1 MKLSAAMTAD
11 ESMLYIGWHRIK
23 TDIGDTDRG
32 RMRLRSDL
40 SFRPLDDEVVVFSEE
55 TQSLVGLNASAAYI
69 AQQVNAGTEPSS
81 IARELAKNG
90 STSTAEARNWIAAT
104 LEALRSHGMAAD
116 GSLLEP
122 RASAPV
128 ESPQAD
134 RIAKMPPYSPVE
146 AVAERRYRLLDAV
159 ALMRFAMAGQAEA
172 VDAALGHLAVD
183 AGAEPTICV
192 EVHAAILGSRGSVRS
207 NIYCDTKPVQFAT
220 GLQRLAPPVKALFWE
235 RSIESYD
242 FLFYIHAGVVG
253 TGGRCVLLPAA
264 AGSGKSSL
272 TAALVHRGYRYL
284 SDEVAL
290 IKPNTFLVPPVPLAV
305 CLKSTGWNVMS
316 HYFPHL
322 GQLMRHQRLDSKVVR
337 YVPPTP
343 ASVQQTDAR
352 VSHVVFPRYDSN
364 AATEIRPIAR
374 SAALRRMMGECWA
387 CGHLNRTNVAELIQW
402 IAHIDCYEL
411 SFASLED
418 AADLVEQVAPLE
430 RR

>member
-1 MKLSAAMTAD
+1 
-11 ESMLYIGWHRIK
+11 
-23 TDIGDTDRG
+23 
-32 RMRLRSDL
+32 MRLRSDL
-40 SFRPLDDEVVVFSEE
+40 SFLPLDDEVVVFSEE

-69 AQQVNAGTEPSS
+69 AQQVNAGTPPAN
-81 IARELAKNG
+81 IARELVRNG
-90 STSTAEARNWIAAT
+90 TTSTEEARNWVAAT
-104 LEALRSHGMAAD
+104 LEALRSHGMTAD
-116 GSLLEP
+116 GSLLKP
-122 RASAPV
+122 SATAAV
-128 ESPQAD
+128 ESSQAE
-134 RIAKMPPYSPVE
+134 RIAKMPPYTPVE
-146 AVAERRYRLLDAV
+146 AVAERRYRLLDTV

-183 AGAEPTICV
+183 AAAEPTICV

-207 NIYCDTKPVQFAT
+207 NIYCDARPVQFAT

-235 RSIESYD
+235 QSIERYD

-253 TGGRCVLLPAA
+253 TGDACILLPAA

-305 CLKSTGWNVMS
+305 CLKSTGWDVMS
-316 HYFPHL
+316 RYFPDL
-322 GQLMRHQRLDSKVVR
+322 RQLMRHQRLDSKVVR
-337 YVPPTP
+337 YVPPAP
-343 ASVQQTDAR
+343 ASVQHTDAR
-352 VSHVVFPRYDSN
+352 VSHVVFPRY
-364 AATEIRPIAR
+364 AATAPTEIRPIAR

-387 CGHLNRTNVAELIQW
+387 CGHLNPTNVAELIHW
-402 IAHIDCYEL
+402 IANIDCYEL

-418 AADLVEQVAPLE
+418 AVDLVNQVAPLE